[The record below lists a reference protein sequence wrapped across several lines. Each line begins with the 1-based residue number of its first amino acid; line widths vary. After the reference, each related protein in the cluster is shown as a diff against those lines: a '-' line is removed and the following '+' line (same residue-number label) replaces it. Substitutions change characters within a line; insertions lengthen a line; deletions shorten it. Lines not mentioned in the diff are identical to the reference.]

1 MCRCDWLPRARR
13 KDGDVMG
20 EKWIIGEPG
29 GPAGPFYSVVTQQGG
44 VIAMQ
49 ILERGSAE
57 QIAAA
62 PEMYDALVLE
72 REAACAMSD
81 LMFATTIPSND
92 DEVGRLRQEWIIAA
106 NKASKAREAVLTKAR
121 GEVA

>member
-1 MCRCDWLPRARR
+1 MS
-13 KDGDVMG
+13 

-62 PEMYDALVLE
+62 PELLKSCELDSGFESDGPALLEHAAYELEQRAPDLQLLVDELRRKAALE
-72 REAACAMSD
+72 RVA
-81 LMFATTIPSND
+81 
-92 DEVGRLRQEWIIAA
+92 
-106 NKASKAREAVLTKAR
+106 LTKAR